1 MRHIIDRSKTF
12 LAVTAI
18 LCVAPL
24 AAQAQQDEGG
34 LEEIIVTARKVEENL
49 RDVPI
54 AVTAFTEQSMEEQGI
69 SSLQDIADSTP
80 GFDFASA
87 FGRDDFRPVIRGQSN
102 ILGRAN
108 AGMFV
113 DGLIIEEGNASIPLA
128 ALQRVEVVKGPQSA
142 LYGRNTLSGAIN
154 YVLKTAGTEN
164 VTEASLDLGG
174 RGMARA
180 EFHFSGPLSDT
191 VGAAVTVAHYE
202 RDGEYDNNYP
212 GNALGTPAY
221 SDETG
226 AQETTSLTGVLTIA
240 AGDRVNIQ
248 AHAIYETTDDG
259 QYAMALIPASQNN
272 CFITNPRRAAAMG
285 VGPFTQPVPP
295 AGTPESMATS
305 VTSST
310 TGAPLTPYN
319 GSGYWCGEVNV
330 SEILEAQG
338 GGTRQE
344 TQFYSDSG
352 TERDS
357 LRLGV
362 RIDAELTNVITFT
375 SLTGYNDVSTTSAL
389 DQTFG
394 GSDTRRPPAG
404 VGSPFTVQGFGPTPP
419 IVHTRVGFLTLDE
432 DEFDD
437 FSQEFRFRF
446 DRSENLNYTVG
457 AYFYESDES
466 GIDVNSSATR
476 ATTWNGTPIFNPF
489 NPRRVPLT
497 GFSTSASYEGAPL
510 EDDGAS
516 SISSRSVFGTI
527 EFRATDSLVLGAE
540 ARWNEDEFDTRP
552 EDEDDSVSGSFDS
565 FLPKLTARYEVSDD
579 AMVYFTAARGN
590 KPGTLNS
597 AAGLP
602 EADRLVDE
610 EQATSYELGLKA
622 LWLDN
627 RLETNVAAY
636 LIDWEDMQLT
646 STRAATVGGQAR
658 TFSILE
664 NVGESSIQGY
674 ELDVTWRA
682 TDFWTAR
689 LGYAWVDSEIDRF
702 VQSVDAGAMLSS
714 AVREAALINGGYSAS
729 GDVVISGV
737 ALPQTSREQMVLSNV
752 FEGRLNM
759 MGWNWFLRADY
770 HFNSE
775 RFAQVYNLASTGDRE
790 IVNVRGGIR
799 CDNIDL
805 ELWIDNALDDDTSPA
820 LIRYVDASDF
830 TFGPFNRAIGI
841 TLPEKRRV
849 GATFRYRL

>member
-221 SDETG
+221 SDEAG

-240 AGDRVNIQ
+240 AGDRVNIR
-248 AHAIYETTDDG
+248 AHAIYETTEDG
-259 QYAMALIPASQNN
+259 QYAMAVIPSSENN
-272 CFITNPRRAAAMG
+272 CFIANARKAAARG
-285 VGPFTQPVPP
+285 HGPFTQPSPP
-295 AGTPESMATS
+295 AGTPEASAVRSGS
-305 VTSST
+305 V
-310 TGAPLTPYN
+310 AYN
-319 GSGYWCGEVNV
+319 GSGYYCGEVNV
-330 SEILEAQG
+330 SQVLEAQG
-338 GGTRQE
+338 GGTQLE
-344 TQFYSDSG
+344 TQFYPDAG

-357 LRLGV
+357 LRLGF

-375 SLTGYNDVSTTSAL
+375 SLTGYNDVSTDSAL

-394 GSDTRRPPAG
+394 RSDVRPR
-404 VGSPFTVQGFGPTPP
+404 PFPLPP
-419 IVHTRVGFLTLDE
+419 IPSRVGFVTLDE
-432 DEFDD
+432 EEFDD
-437 FSQEFRFRF
+437 FSQEFRLRF

-457 AYFYESDES
+457 AYLYESDES
-466 GIDVNSSATR
+466 AIDISSSAR
-476 ATTWNGTPIFNPF
+476 P
-489 NPRRVPLT
+489 T
-497 GFSTSASYEGAPL
+497 GASYMGAPL
-510 EDDGAS
+510 ADDGAS

-527 EFRATDSLVLGAE
+527 EFRATNQLVLGAE

-552 EDEDDSVSGSFDS
+552 AGEDDSVNGSFDS

-590 KPGTLNS
+590 KPGGLN
-597 AAGLP
+597 AAEGTP
-602 EADRLVDE
+602 EADRFVDE
-610 EQATSYELGLKA
+610 EQATNYELGLKA

-627 RLETNVAAY
+627 RLETNVAAF

-646 STRAATVGGQAR
+646 STRAATVNGDNR
-658 TFSILE
+658 TFSILQ
-664 NVGESSIQGY
+664 NVGEASIQGY

-702 VQSVDAGAMLSS
+702 VQSVDAGAATPG

-820 LIRYVDASDF
+820 LIRYVDSAVG
-830 TFGPFNRAIGI
+830 GPFIFGFDRAIGI

>member
-1 MRHIIDRSKTF
+1 MRHITDRSKRIV
-12 LAVTAI
+12 AVIAV
-18 LCVAPL
+18 LFVAPL

-34 LEEIIVTARKVEENL
+34 LEEIVVTARKVEENL
-49 RDVPI
+49 RDIPI

-108 AGMFV
+108 AGLFV
-113 DGLIIEEGNASIPLA
+113 DGIIIEEGNASIPLSA
-128 ALQRVEVVKGPQSA
+128 MQRVEVVKGPQSA
-142 LYGRNTLSGAIN
+142 LYGRNTLSGAVN
-154 YVLKTAGTEN
+154 YVLKTAGEEN

-180 EFHFSGPLSDT
+180 EFHFSGPLTDAI
-191 VGAAVTVAHYE
+191 GAAVTVAHYE

-240 AGDRVNIQ
+240 ATDRVNIQ
-248 AHAIYETTDDG
+248 AHAMYETTDDG
-259 QYAMALIPASQNN
+259 QYPMALIPAGQNN
-272 CFITNPRRAAAMG
+272 CYIANARRAAAMG
-285 VGPFTQPVPP
+285 AGPFPQPAPP
-295 AGTPESMATS
+295 AGTPEASASLITS
-305 VTSST
+305 A
-310 TGAPLTPYN
+310 GYN
-319 GSGYWCGEVNV
+319 GSGYYCGEVNV
-330 SEILEAQG
+330 SEVLEAQG

-352 TERDS
+352 TERDV
-357 LRLGV
+357 LRLGF

-394 GSDTRRPPAG
+394 GSDTRRPVAG
-404 VGSPFTVQGFGPTPP
+404 VGSPFAVQGLGPTPP
-419 IVHTRVGFLTLDE
+419 IVHGRVGFLTLDE

-466 GIDVNSSATR
+466 GVGVNSSATR
-476 ATTWNGTPIFNPF
+476 TTTWNGTTVYSPF
-489 NPRRVPLT
+489 SRTFATLP

-516 SISSRSVFGTI
+516 SISSRSVFGTV
-527 EFRATDSLVLGAE
+527 EFRAMEQLVLGAE

-552 EDEDDSVSGSFDS
+552 EGADDSVSGSFDS
-565 FLPKLTARYEVSDD
+565 FLPKLTARYEASED
-579 AMVYFTAARGN
+579 AMVYFTVARGN
-590 KPGTLNS
+590 KPGTLNDDG
-597 AAGLP
+597 GLP

-610 EQATSYELGLKA
+610 EEATSYELGLKA
-622 LWLDN
+622 LWMDN

-636 LIDWEDMQLT
+636 RIDWKDMQLT
-646 STRAATVGGQAR
+646 STRAATVDGQAR

-674 ELDVTWRA
+674 ELDLTLRA
-682 TDFWTAR
+682 NDFWTAR
-689 LGYAWVDSEIDRF
+689 LGYAYIDSEIERF
-702 VQSVDAGAMLSS
+702 VQSVDAGAMTGSG
-714 AVREAALINGGYSAS
+714 VREAALIAGFSSNG
-729 GDVVISGV
+729 DIVISGV
-737 ALPQTSREQMVLSNV
+737 QLPQTSEEQVVFSNV
-752 FEGRLNM
+752 FEGRLDAV
-759 MGWNWFLRADY
+759 WNWFLRADY
-770 HFNSE
+770 HFNSG

-790 IVNVRGGIR
+790 IVNLRGGIR
-799 CDNIDL
+799 CDNIDI
-805 ELWIDNALDDDTSPA
+805 ELWIDNALDNDTSPA
-820 LIRYVDASDF
+820 LIRYVEASDL
-830 TFGPFNRAIGI
+830 TFNPFNRAIGI

-849 GATFRYRL
+849 GMTFRYRL

>member
-221 SDETG
+221 SDEAG

-240 AGDRVNIQ
+240 AGDRVNIR

-259 QYAMALIPASQNN
+259 QYAMAVIPSSENN
-272 CFITNPRRAAAMG
+272 CFIANARKAAARG
-285 VGPFTQPVPP
+285 HGPFTQPSPP
-295 AGTPESMATS
+295 AGTPEASAVRSGS
-305 VTSST
+305 V
-310 TGAPLTPYN
+310 AYN
-319 GSGYWCGEVNV
+319 GSGYYCGEVNV
-330 SEILEAQG
+330 SQVLEAQG
-338 GGTRQE
+338 GGTQLE
-344 TQFYSDSG
+344 TQFYPDAG

-357 LRLGV
+357 LRLGF

-375 SLTGYNDVSTTSAL
+375 SLTGYNDVSTDSAL

-394 GSDTRRPPAG
+394 RSDVRPR
-404 VGSPFTVQGFGPTPP
+404 PFPLPP
-419 IVHTRVGFLTLDE
+419 IPSRVGFVTLDE
-432 DEFDD
+432 EEFDD
-437 FSQEFRFRF
+437 FSQEFRLRF

-457 AYFYESDES
+457 AYLYESDES
-466 GIDVNSSATR
+466 AIDISSSAR
-476 ATTWNGTPIFNPF
+476 P
-489 NPRRVPLT
+489 T
-497 GFSTSASYEGAPL
+497 GASYMGAPL
-510 EDDGAS
+510 ADDGAS

-527 EFRATDSLVLGAE
+527 EFRATNQLVLGAE

-552 EDEDDSVSGSFDS
+552 AGEDDSVNGSFDS

-590 KPGTLNS
+590 KPGGLN
-597 AAGLP
+597 AAEGTP
-602 EADRLVDE
+602 EADRFVDE
-610 EQATSYELGLKA
+610 EQATNYELGLKA

-627 RLETNVAAY
+627 RLETNVAAF

-646 STRAATVGGQAR
+646 STRAATVNGDNR
-658 TFSILE
+658 TFSILQ
-664 NVGESSIQGY
+664 NVGEASIQGY

-702 VQSVDAGAMLSS
+702 VQSVDAGAATPG

-805 ELWIDNALDDDTSPA
+805 ELWIDNALDDDASPA
-820 LIRYVDASDF
+820 LIRYVDSAVG
-830 TFGPFNRAIGI
+830 GPFIFGFDRAIGI

>member
-221 SDETG
+221 SDEAG

-240 AGDRVNIQ
+240 AGDRVNIR

-259 QYAMALIPASQNN
+259 QYAMAVIPSSENN
-272 CFITNPRRAAAMG
+272 CFIANARKAAARG
-285 VGPFTQPVPP
+285 HGPFTQPSPP
-295 AGTPESMATS
+295 AGTPEASAVRSGS
-305 VTSST
+305 V
-310 TGAPLTPYN
+310 AYN
-319 GSGYWCGEVNV
+319 GSGYYCGEVNV
-330 SEILEAQG
+330 SQVLEAQG
-338 GGTRQE
+338 GGTQLE
-344 TQFYSDSG
+344 TQFYPDAG

-357 LRLGV
+357 LRLGF

-375 SLTGYNDVSTTSAL
+375 SLTGYNDVSTDSAL

-394 GSDTRRPPAG
+394 RSDVRPR
-404 VGSPFTVQGFGPTPP
+404 PFPLPP
-419 IVHTRVGFLTLDE
+419 IPSRVGFVTLDE
-432 DEFDD
+432 EEFDD
-437 FSQEFRFRF
+437 FSQEFRLRF

-457 AYFYESDES
+457 AYLYESDES
-466 GIDVNSSATR
+466 AIDISSSAR
-476 ATTWNGTPIFNPF
+476 P
-489 NPRRVPLT
+489 T
-497 GFSTSASYEGAPL
+497 GASYMGAPL
-510 EDDGAS
+510 ADDGAS

-527 EFRATDSLVLGAE
+527 EFRATNQLVLGAE

-552 EDEDDSVSGSFDS
+552 AGEDDSVNGSFDS

-590 KPGTLNS
+590 KPGGLN
-597 AAGLP
+597 AAEGTP
-602 EADRLVDE
+602 EADRFVDE
-610 EQATSYELGLKA
+610 EQATNYELGLKA

-627 RLETNVAAY
+627 RLETNVAAF

-646 STRAATVGGQAR
+646 STRAATVNGDNR
-658 TFSILE
+658 TFSILQ
-664 NVGESSIQGY
+664 NVGEASIQGY

-702 VQSVDAGAMLSS
+702 VQSVDAGAATPG

-820 LIRYVDASDF
+820 LIRYVDSAVG
-830 TFGPFNRAIGI
+830 GPFIFGFDRAIGI

>member
-1 MRHIIDRSKTF
+1 MRHITDQSKRIV
-12 LAVTAI
+12 AVIAV
-18 LCVAPL
+18 LFVAPL

-34 LEEIIVTARKVEENL
+34 LEEIVVTARKVEENL

-108 AGMFV
+108 AGLFV
-113 DGLIIEEGNASIPLA
+113 DGIIIEEGNASIPLSA
-128 ALQRVEVVKGPQSA
+128 MQRVEVVKGPQSA
-142 LYGRNTLSGAIN
+142 LYGRNTLSGAVN
-154 YVLKTAGTEN
+154 YVLKTAGEEN
-164 VTEASLDLGG
+164 VTEASLDFGG

-180 EFHFSGPLSDT
+180 EFHFSGPLTDAI
-191 VGAAVTVAHYE
+191 GAAVTVAHYE

-212 GNALGTPAY
+212 GNALGTPSY

-240 AGDRVNIQ
+240 ATDRVNIQ
-248 AHAIYETTDDG
+248 AHAMYETTDDG
-259 QYAMALIPASQNN
+259 QYPMALIPAGQNN
-272 CFITNPRRAAAMG
+272 CFVTNARRAAAMG
-285 VGPFTQPVPP
+285 VGPFTQPLPP
-295 AGTPESMATS
+295 AGTPESMATGLR
-305 VTSST
+305 TQAGT
-310 TGAPLTPYN
+310 PALPYN
-319 GSGYWCGEVNV
+319 GSGYWCGEVDV
-330 SEILEAQG
+330 SEVLEAQG

-352 TERDS
+352 TERDV
-357 LRLGV
+357 LRLGF
-362 RIDAELTNVITFT
+362 RIDVELTDVITFT

-404 VGSPFTVQGFGPTPP
+404 VGSPFAVQGFGPTPP

-446 DRSENLNYTVG
+446 DRGENLNYIVG

-466 GIDVNSSATR
+466 GVGVGSSATG

-516 SISSRSVFGTI
+516 SISSRSVFGTV
-527 EFRATDSLVLGAE
+527 EFRATNQLVLGAE
-540 ARWNEDEFDTRP
+540 ARWNEDDFDTRP
-552 EDEDDSVSGSFDS
+552 EGADDSVSGSFDS
-565 FLPKLTARYEVSDD
+565 FLPKLTARYEASDD
-579 AMVYFTAARGN
+579 AMVYFTVARGN

-597 AAGLP
+597 DAGLP

-610 EQATSYELGLKA
+610 EEATSYELGLKA
-622 LWLDN
+622 LWMDN

-636 LIDWEDMQLT
+636 RIDWKDMQLT
-646 STRAATVGGQAR
+646 STRAATVNGQAR

-674 ELDVTWRA
+674 ELDVTLRA
-682 TDFWTAR
+682 NDFWTAR
-689 LGYAWVDSEIDRF
+689 LGYAYIDSEIERF
-702 VQSVDAGAMLSS
+702 VQSVDAGAFAGS
-714 AVREAALINGGYSAS
+714 AVREAALLNGGWSSS

-737 ALPQTSREQMVLSNV
+737 QLPQTSEEQLVLSNV
-752 FEGRLNM
+752 FEGRLDIN
-759 MGWNWFLRADY
+759 WNWFLRADY
-770 HFNSE
+770 HFNSG

-790 IVNVRGGIR
+790 IVNLRGGLR
-799 CDNIDL
+799 CDNIDI
-805 ELWIDNALDDDTSPA
+805 ELWIDNALDNDTSPA

-849 GATFRYRL
+849 GMTFRYRL

>member
-191 VGAAVTVAHYE
+191 VGAAITVAHYE

-221 SDETG
+221 SDEAG

-240 AGDRVNIQ
+240 AGDRVNIR

-259 QYAMALIPASQNN
+259 QYAMAVIPSSENN
-272 CFITNPRRAAAMG
+272 CFIANARKAAARG
-285 VGPFTQPVPP
+285 HGPFTQPSPP
-295 AGTPESMATS
+295 AGTPEASAVRSGS
-305 VTSST
+305 V
-310 TGAPLTPYN
+310 AYN
-319 GSGYWCGEVNV
+319 GSGYYCGEVNV
-330 SEILEAQG
+330 SQVLEAQG
-338 GGTRQE
+338 GGTQLE
-344 TQFYSDSG
+344 TQFYPDAG

-357 LRLGV
+357 LRLGF

-375 SLTGYNDVSTTSAL
+375 SLTGYNDVSTDSAL

-394 GSDTRRPPAG
+394 RSDVRPR
-404 VGSPFTVQGFGPTPP
+404 PFPLPP
-419 IVHTRVGFLTLDE
+419 IPSRVGFVTLDE
-432 DEFDD
+432 EEFDD
-437 FSQEFRFRF
+437 FSQEFRLRF

-457 AYFYESDES
+457 AYLYESDES
-466 GIDVNSSATR
+466 AIDISSSAR
-476 ATTWNGTPIFNPF
+476 P
-489 NPRRVPLT
+489 T
-497 GFSTSASYEGAPL
+497 GASYMGAPL
-510 EDDGAS
+510 ADDGAS

-527 EFRATDSLVLGAE
+527 EFRATNQLVLGAE

-552 EDEDDSVSGSFDS
+552 AGEDDSVNGSFDS

-590 KPGTLNS
+590 KPGGLN
-597 AAGLP
+597 AAEGTP
-602 EADRLVDE
+602 EADRFVDE
-610 EQATSYELGLKA
+610 EQATNYELGLKA

-627 RLETNVAAY
+627 RLETNVAAF

-646 STRAATVGGQAR
+646 STRAATVNGDNR
-658 TFSILE
+658 TFSILQ
-664 NVGESSIQGY
+664 NVGEASIQGY

-702 VQSVDAGAMLSS
+702 VQSVDAGAATPG

-820 LIRYVDASDF
+820 LIRYVDSAVG
-830 TFGPFNRAIGI
+830 GPFIFGFDRAIGI